1 MYTFA
6 KPCYISIVYI
16 FSKLEIEN
24 SLWVKGFPK
33 DDNSSTGIQENLKQ
47 QNNKKFSFDGTAF
60 GSVPIIC
67 LVINK

>member
-24 SLWVKGFPK
+24 SLWVKGFIPK

-47 QNNKKFSFDGTAF
+47 QNNKKFSFDGSAF
-60 GSVPIIC
+60 
-67 LVINK
+67 